1 MPRYTKV
8 GSESYTKTDKIH
20 FCYDADGKPSQAVL
34 TDMIENPNEYIW
46 IERDAFSYPIK

>member
-1 MPRYTKV
+1 MDMINNARGRYV
-8 GSESYTKTDKIH
+8 GSQLPFYYNWDQV
-20 FCYDADGKPSQAVL
+20 AQAVL